1 MKLLMATILLMGAM
15 NSFAGTCVAD
25 VKGACKDE
33 AECKAE
39 VGKGKEIIFS
49 ADTKICS
56 IKTEASSL
64 PDCKFVY
71 DANGEK
77 APVGTDGKPGTK
89 PGSDGKNQ

>member
-33 AECKAE
+33 AECKSE
-39 VGKGKEIIFS
+39 VGKGKEVVFS
-49 ADTKICS
+49 SDKICS

-71 DANGEK
+71 DGKGGEQ
-77 APVGTDGKPGTK
+77 PVGADGKPAAGAKTEAK
-89 PGSDGKNQ
+89 

>member
-1 MKLLMATILLMGAM
+1 MKLLMATILLMGAV

-39 VGKGKEIIFS
+39 VGKGKEVVFS
-49 ADTKICS
+49 ADKICS

-71 DANGEK
+71 DGKGEQ
-77 APVGTDGKPGTK
+77 PTGSDTTTK
-89 PGSDGKNQ
+89 TPGSATEAK

>member
-33 AECKAE
+33 AECKSE
-39 VGKGKEIIFS
+39 VVKGKEVVFS
-49 ADTKICS
+49 SDKICS

-71 DANGEK
+71 DGKGGEQP
-77 APVGTDGKPGTK
+77 A
-89 PGSDGKNQ
+89 GSDTKTEAGSSGVRK